1 MSTIFEK
8 YGKRRCD
15 PDSHDTR
22 TRRRRN
28 FVFLKSDDSMD
39 DDDDID
45 ENYDKND
52 DDCENNVCF
61 WQRMSAAAF
70 WEEVKRQA

>member
-1 MSTIFEK
+1 
-8 YGKRRCD
+8 
-15 PDSHDTR
+15 
-22 TRRRRN
+22 
-28 FVFLKSDDSMD
+28 MD

-70 WEEVKRQA
+70 WEEVKRQAWALFSQVS